1 MFWKTDRRLKVI
13 QRILPEILLYEKA
26 RTLLREGIFSFQF
39 EDHILKFYLPYAT
52 HDLVQRTILETS
64 TFFEQ
69 ELLSKM
75 RKYINSESVVVDVGA
90 NIGNHTIF
98 FSKICGA
105 RKVYSFEPLKTV
117 FTMFEKNLELND
129 ITNVSGYNL
138 ALGESSGF
146 ASIHGYNNANVGST
160 KFGMDA
166 HGAFKVITLDSL
178 NLPQV
183 DFCKIDVEG
192 MQFEFLKGA
201 TATLETFKPVVW
213 IELLNM
219 GNATFGYNNERE
231 VVLPQKMLKDLGY
244 VLVEKMSVFDYLYIH
259 QSHH

>member
-1 MFWKTDRRLKVI
+1 MFWKTDKRLKAM

-26 RTLLREGIFSFQF
+26 RTLLRDDIFSFQF
-39 EDHILKFYLPYAT
+39 EDHIFKFYLPYAT
-52 HDLVQRTILETS
+52 RDLVQRIIFEAN

-69 ELLSKM
+69 DLLNKM
-75 RKYINSESVVVDVGA
+75 RQYINSDSVVVDVGA

-105 RKVYSFEPLKTV
+105 RNVHSFEPLKTV
-117 FTMFEKNLELND
+117 FNMLEKNLELND
-129 ITNVSGYNL
+129 ITNVIGYNL

-146 ASIHGYNNANVGST
+146 ASINGYVSSNVGST
-160 KFGMDA
+160 KFGMDD
-166 HGAFKVITLDSL
+166 HGSFKVIPLDSL

-192 MQFEFLKGA
+192 MQLEFLKGA
-201 TATLETFKPVVW
+201 RKTLETYKPVIW
-213 IELLNM
+213 IEMLNKECAM
-219 GNATFGYNNERE
+219 FGYDAERE
-231 VVLPQKMLKDLGY
+231 VVLPQKFLKDLGY

-259 QSHH
+259 QSNF